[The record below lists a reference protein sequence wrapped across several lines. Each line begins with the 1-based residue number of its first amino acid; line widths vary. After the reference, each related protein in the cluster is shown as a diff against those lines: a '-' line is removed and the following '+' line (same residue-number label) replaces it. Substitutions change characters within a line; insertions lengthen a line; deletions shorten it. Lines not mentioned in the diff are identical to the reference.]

1 MDETQEHRPSAKHA
15 LQGPH
20 KLAGNAP
27 EHGAFV
33 PLQLVVLPGGE
44 RIEVAKSMA
53 LIGRHSDVELRLSFP
68 DVSRRHCRLLFDDG
82 VWQIHDLDSLN
93 GLFVNGER
101 MQEATLY
108 DGDRIRIGEATLLVI
123 AAPAPVPKPAGP
135 ATEMLRSI
143 ADALPPRSV

>member
-1 MDETQEHRPSAKHA
+1 MDETQEHRPSGGHT

-20 KLAGNAP
+20 KLAGNALEP
-27 EHGAFV
+27 RAFA

-44 RIEVAKSMA
+44 RVEIAKPVA
-53 LIGRHSDVELRLSFP
+53 LIGRHSDVELRLAFP
-68 DVSRRHCRLLFDDG
+68 DVSRRHCRLVHDDG

-123 AAPAPVPKPAGP
+123 AAPAPLPKPAGP
-135 ATEMLRSI
+135 ATEMLRRI